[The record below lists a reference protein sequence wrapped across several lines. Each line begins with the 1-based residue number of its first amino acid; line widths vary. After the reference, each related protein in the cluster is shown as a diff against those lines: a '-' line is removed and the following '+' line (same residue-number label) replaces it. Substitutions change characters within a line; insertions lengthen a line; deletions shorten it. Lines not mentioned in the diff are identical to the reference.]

1 MHNMAN
7 QEWMNLLS
15 GDTQRKMTQMDEWRA
30 KRAAAEKASKF
41 DVGNTITGA
50 LMSLLTMNPTP
61 LLLAAGG
68 EAARSATSSDM
79 DLANM
84 ALNLGSKYL
93 PTGPGAGPKTD
104 INTGGLYKGTP
115 TTPPLS
121 QYGMG
126 SVGLKNYVPNVQAPI
141 ANVTQ
146 PNFFEQLKGAMY
158 MPQDTATTEKAKFV
172 SDLMSKGGRVSSV
185 TGKYGE
191 TVTMDK
197 PDTLSTKDVFDMKY
211 KLSEQDRKKQYD
223 ADRLAISRAS
233 ASKDPN
239 EKMAYDMVMKKYA
252 ERLMNTAGDPEDAM
266 NAMRDAAVEV
276 NWTAKQLKTGGRMV
290 KVKNSQTNKEQMVP
304 YKTFLDNQDILTQI

>member
-1 MHNMAN
+1 MVYDFSGGGGVLNDAYGQWN
-7 QEWMNLLS
+7 TERIKAEEEQARLEKERRDKKQFNIGNLVQ
-15 GDTQRKMTQMDEWRA
+15 G
-30 KRAAAEKASKF
+30 
-41 DVGNTITGA
+41 G

-146 PNFFEQLKGAMY
+146 PNFFEQLKGAMT
-158 MPQDTATTEKAKFV
+158 MPEDWQTKQKREGFEKAKSIGDWMVESATDPITGINYKQQKKVGGVPMKPEEVAGKKLVMMNSYDSSGNPSYEWKYIDLPNPNAGKPTRFIPSDAVVNLV
-172 SDLMSKGGRVSSV
+172 SDLSQMDTSKQ
-185 TGKYGE
+185 KEY
-191 TVTMDK
+191 MNK
-197 PDTLSTKDVFDMKY
+197 LMLLPPN
-211 KLSEQDRKKQYD
+211 KLSAEEKAYINDRIYYK
-223 ADRLAISRAS
+223 
-233 ASKDPN
+233 
-239 EKMAYDMVMKKYA
+239 
-252 ERLMNTAGDPEDAM
+252 
-266 NAMRDAAVEV
+266 
-276 NWTAKQLKTGGRMV
+276 GR
-290 KVKNSQTNKEQMVP
+290 
-304 YKTFLDNQDILTQI
+304 I